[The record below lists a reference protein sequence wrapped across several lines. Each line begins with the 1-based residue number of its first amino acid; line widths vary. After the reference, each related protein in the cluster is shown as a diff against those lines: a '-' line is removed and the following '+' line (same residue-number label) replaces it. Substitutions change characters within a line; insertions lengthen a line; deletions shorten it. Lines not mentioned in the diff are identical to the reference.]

1 MSSAY
6 RKSAILVCVLVSM
19 LSFSSCATPPQQQ
32 YTIDA
37 LMTVSEILVLREQY
51 VDVVSLITANRHRF
65 TSEELIALQSVQSSI
80 SLIINRF
87 DAISD
92 VKAGV
97 ITITDIKYLWVL
109 AADSYVK
116 AQGVVIAHWTEF
128 SPVEQMLFEAFDQ
141 QAILAN
147 TRITQ
152 LLVNPQAQQID
163 TMMSTITTLASIA
176 ATIALTL

>member
-1 MSSAY
+1 
-6 RKSAILVCVLVSM
+6 
-19 LSFSSCATPPQQQ
+19 
-32 YTIDA
+32 
-37 LMTVSEILVLREQY
+37 
-51 VDVVSLITANRHRF
+51 
-65 TSEELIALQSVQSSI
+65 
-80 SLIINRF
+80 
-87 DAISD
+87 
-92 VKAGV
+92 V